1 MTATRRH
8 FLASTVAL
16 AALAACATPQ
26 FANAS
31 TRKPNIVL
39 ILADDLGYGD
49 LGSYGARAIRTPHL
63 DRMAAEGARLTTF
76 YASASVCTP
85 SRAGLLTGR
94 YPIRTGL
101 ARDVIR
107 QTDTHGLK
115 LSEITIAE
123 ALKPDYATAL
133 VGKWHLGHVD
143 PFWPPTQQGFDLFFG
158 LPYSHDMLPLSLYT
172 KEPGVELTSE
182 APAMDKLTDRFFQR
196 GLRFIDENRDR
207 PFFLMLTL
215 TAPHVPL
222 DPHPDHAGHSAAAE
236 YGDVVEEID
245 ANMGRL
251 FARLK
256 ELNLDD
262 DTLVIVTSDNGPW
275 FEGSTA
281 GLRERKGGAGWEGGY
296 RVPFLARHPGR
307 IPAGL
312 VSDSMAMNID
322 LLPTLAKWTGAPI
335 PSAQLDG
342 ADISS
347 LLTLR
352 AAPSPHD
359 ELVLFINEDVAAIRT
374 QRYKLVVRGFYRS
387 FLATLD
393 TRDDWQVLVD
403 LENDPEES
411 YDVSSRHPDVLAD
424 LSARLTRARATFD
437 PLKTP
442 TPASPPAPA
451 TSRG

>member
-1 MTATRRH
+1 MTPTRRH

-26 FANAS
+26 LAGNP

-49 LGSYGARAIRTPHL
+49 LGSYGARAIRTPNL

-107 QTDTHGLK
+107 QTDKHGLP

-123 ALKPDYATAL
+123 ALKPDYVTAL

-158 LPYSHDMLPLSLYT
+158 LPYSHDMTPLSLYT

-182 APAMDKLTDRFFQR
+182 DPAMEKLTDRFFQR

-207 PFFLMLTL
+207 PFFLMLAL

-251 FARLK
+251 FAKLK
-256 ELNLDD
+256 QLNLDN

-281 GLRERKGGAGWEGGY
+281 GLRDRKGGAGWEGGY
-296 RVPFLARHPGR
+296 RVPFLARHAGR
-307 IPAGL
+307 IPAGI
-312 VSDSMAMNID
+312 VSDSIAMNID
-322 LLPTLAKWTGAPI
+322 LLPTLAKWTGAPM

-342 ADISS
+342 ADISP

-352 AAPSPHD
+352 SAPSPHD

-374 QRYKLVVRGFYRS
+374 QRYKLVVRSFYRS
-387 FLATLD
+387 LLAPLD

-403 LENDPEES
+403 LQNDPEES

-424 LSARLTRARATFD
+424 LTARLARARATFD

-442 TPASPPAPA
+442 APTPPAPA